1 MEMKQKPG
9 FSLIEILVVM
19 AVIGILAAITFGM
32 FKSSREST
40 RRRIAE
46 ADIALFKLKLNDFRL
61 EEGFMPTSTNIPI
74 LRVAGADQ
82 YDPNPGSDGYFAAG
96 RRLFLALS
104 GRSTLDLV
112 DGRDRTGDG
121 KAYIRFERL
130 RIGDPEVPGAALPP
144 QYRETYL
151 DEAFDRGSWV
161 KDPWGNPY
169 GFYFHERA
177 SLQSLHGKTVADIW
191 STAGESAESD
201 IARARWISSWKK

>member
-9 FSLIEILVVM
+9 FSMIEILVVI
-19 AVIGILAAITFGM
+19 AIIGILAAITFGM
-32 FKSSREST
+32 FKSSQENA

-61 EEGFMPTSTNIPI
+61 EEGFVPTSTNIPI
-74 LRVAGADQ
+74 VRVAGADQ
-82 YDPNPGSDGYFAAG
+82 YDPNPGSDTYFSAS

-104 GRSTLDLV
+104 GRSTLDLI

-130 RIGDPEVPGAALPP
+130 RVGDPEVPGAALPP
-144 QYRETYL
+144 KYRETYL
-151 DEAFDRGSWV
+151 DEPFDRGSWV

-177 SLQSLHGKTVADIW
+177 SSQSLHGKTVADIW